1 LVGRL
6 EDAAEQVTAGVQRAR
21 RERYEMM
28 LDIWARIDGTVQLAA
43 GRLGAARAAVESL
56 PPPEHEDP
64 TEFDMVRLVVLAE
77 VAIATD
83 DRNLLQHILAQVQH
97 AYSNGSSMVRRA
109 AAYMLALS
117 AWNRGDLHD
126 AVRWCG
132 DINLFG
138 TPVLPHALDH
148 VILAARIAAAAG
160 DAGGRAGVLR
170 AVAKLQREEP
180 GPPLFTAVAEYV
192 RGILESD
199 AQTVLTAAA
208 LLRSSSR
215 PLLYAAAAEDAA
227 GLLVAAGRTE
237 EALDH
242 FNAAFDTYSGLE
254 ALADARRVGREL
266 RRLGV
271 ERRIVSRPRAKTG
284 WDSLTDSELKVINLI
299 VQGATNRAVAE
310 QLHISLH
317 TVKNH
322 VHNAFGKLGVS
333 SRAELAQLVH

>member
-1 LVGRL
+1 
-6 EDAAEQVTAGVQRAR
+6 
-21 RERYEMM
+21 
-28 LDIWARIDGTVQLAA
+28 
-43 GRLGAARAAVESL
+43 
-56 PPPEHEDP
+56 
-64 TEFDMVRLVVLAE
+64 
-77 VAIATD
+77 
-83 DRNLLQHILAQVQH
+83 
-97 AYSNGSSMVRRA
+97 
-109 AAYMLALS
+109 
-117 AWNRGDLHD
+117 
-126 AVRWCG
+126 
-132 DINLFG
+132 
-138 TPVLPHALDH
+138 LDH

-170 AVAKLQREEP
+170 AVEKLQREEP

-199 AQTVLTAAA
+199 AQTVLTAAE

-215 PLLYAAAAEDAA
+215 PLLYAAAAEDA
-227 GLLVAAGRTE
+227 GRLLVAADRTE

-242 FNAAFDTYSGLE
+242 FNAAFDIYSGLE

-271 ERRIVSRPRAKTG
+271 ERRIVNRPRAKTG

-333 SRAELAQLVH
+333 SRAELAQLMH